1 MEKVLKRNDFYIRT
15 VYSKY
20 LAASVLGILAANVAG
35 MIDTV
40 IVGRYLGET
49 GLSAMSL
56 VSPVYLF
63 YYTIGAVVGMGGS
76 IAANLYIGKNDYDT
90 YRKVFSIS
98 LKVMLALCVITT
110 VGGIIFL
117 QQILDLLGGQ
127 GIIREYIKEYLQ
139 FYLIGGSFTL
149 LIYIPLNFLKMEGKP
164 DTSSMLFLLSGGLN
178 VILTWLFMSPLF
190 GMGIGGASI
199 ATGISMGITAAIG
212 LYILLRKTEHTRIVR
227 TNLDRGLLR
236 EIILCGSP
244 NGCNN
249 LLNAARIF
257 VVNMTILSIGATAC
271 LPAFAM
277 VRSVSDLIT
286 GVVTGAAAALMPM
299 IGVYYG
305 EKDWGSIRRV
315 CKKAVLIGGVIT
327 FVLLVFIVVCD
338 EWICMLFHITG
349 DEALQ
354 SSRIGLLCLAL
365 SFLAAFFNLMLSG
378 YFNTVNRP
386 MLSNL
391 ILILRLFAFLSPA
404 VFILGNRFGM
414 SGVWTGFIAADF
426 LTLAAVIAVIA
437 VIRRKTPGLDRYLLD
452 TSQEGEGEISFSVKN
467 RIDDVMFA
475 SQKITEFC
483 EETGVNMKKT
493 MQLSLALE
501 EMLTV
506 IISTCMDT
514 EREQFVDIRIK
525 KIGDDVLLR
534 IRNAGKIFD
543 LVRYYEENKE
553 NEELADNL
561 LGIRI
566 IAGSAKE
573 IQFHD
578 TFGTNNLMIR
588 F

>member
-1 MEKVLKRNDFYIRT
+1 MEKTLKRNDFYIRT

-20 LAASVLGILAANVAG
+20 LAASVLGILAANVSG

-63 YYTIGAVVGMGGS
+63 YYTIGAVIGMGGS
-76 IAANLYIGKNDYDT
+76 IAANLYVGKNDYDT
-90 YRKVFSIS
+90 YRKIFNIS
-98 LKVMLALCVITT
+98 LKLTLILCVITT
-110 VGGIIFL
+110 AGGMLFL
-117 QQILDLLGGQ
+117 EQILNLLGGE
-127 GIIREYIKEYLQ
+127 GVIREYIREYLR
-139 FYLIGGSFTL
+139 FYLLGGSFTL

-164 DTSSMLFLLSGGLN
+164 DTSSLLFLLSGGLN
-178 VILTWLFMSPLF
+178 VVLTWLFMSPLF

-199 ATGISMGITAAIG
+199 ATGISMGVTSVAG
-212 LYILLRKTEHTRIVR
+212 LYILLTKTGNTRIVR
-227 TNLDRGLLR
+227 TKMTGKLIR
-236 EIILCGSP
+236 EIVLCGSP

-249 LLNAARIF
+249 LLNAVRIF
-257 VVNMTILSIGATAC
+257 TVNAVILGIGAAVC

-286 GVVTGAAAALMPM
+286 GVITGAAAALMPM

-315 CKKAVLIGGVIT
+315 CRKALLIGGAVT
-327 FVLLVFIVVCD
+327 FVLLVLIVVFR
-338 EWICMLFHITG
+338 EWICRLFHITG
-349 DEALQ
+349 TEALQ
-354 SSRIGLLCLAL
+354 SSSAGLFFLAV

-378 YFNTVNRP
+378 YFNTVKQP

-391 ILILRLFAFLSPA
+391 ILALRLFVFLVPA
-404 VFILGNRFGM
+404 VYFFGNQFGM
-414 SGVWTGFIAADF
+414 NGVWFGFVAADF
-426 LTLAAVIAVIA
+426 LTLAAIAGVIKVIQ
-437 VIRRKTPGLDRYLLD
+437 IRTPDLDRYLLD
-452 TSQEGEGEISFSVKN
+452 TTQEGDGEISFSVQN
-467 RIDDVMFA
+467 QIDDVMFA

-483 EETGVNMKKT
+483 EETGVDMRKT

-501 EMLTV
+501 EMLTI
-506 IISTCMDT
+506 IISACMDAT
-514 EREQFVDIRIK
+514 KEQFIDIRIK
-525 KIGDDVLLR
+525 KIRNDIMLR
-534 IRNAGKIFD
+534 IRNTGKIFD
-543 LVRYYEENKE
+543 PVKYYEENKDD
-553 NEELADNL
+553 EEMADQL

-573 IQFHD
+573 IQFHE